1 VSLDRDGYYLPWV
14 PPQAEDG
21 DLGDLAEEPP
31 VTADELAVRRPPV
44 GLSRAERRDWML
56 DEAGR
61 IAQAQDRS
69 RRNPLS
75 RTPPRGLGRAGRRAW
90 RQTDKAARKDW
101 MARERAKRGAGGPGA
116 LIVAGVLAVV
126 LLARIFLFSSADP
139 TVQSSSDQV
148 PVSTVTPTFAAAA
161 PTPVGPQSAL
171 LAWFTAV
178 CPSTPDDPQSARLA
192 RSLPLMTAA
201 AAAAV
206 NTAPTPP
213 GVVWSCSNITATAGP
228 ATADQ
233 AVVYYSADIT
243 DDRGTRT
250 RSEARTVELQNGEW
264 LVGPL
269 TGTAG

>member
-1 VSLDRDGYYLPWV
+1 MSIDSEGYYMPYAPPRADLDRDDFQDVTTPT
-14 PPQAEDG
+14 AED
-21 DLGDLAEEPP
+21 LE
-31 VTADELAVRRPPV
+31 VRHPPV
-44 GLSRAERRDWML
+44 GLSRPERRDFMR
-56 DEAGR
+56 DEATR
-61 IAQAQDRS
+61 IARLQDRT

-75 RTPPRGLGRAGRRAW
+75 RTPPRGLGRVGRREW
-90 RQTDKAARKDW
+90 RQADKAARKDW
-101 MARERAKRGAGGPGA
+101 MSRERAKRGAGGPGA

-126 LLARIFLFSSADP
+126 LLARIFLSGSATP
-139 TVQSSSDQV
+139 TVQSPSGEV
-148 PVSTVTPTFAAAA
+148 PGSTVTPTFAAAA
-161 PTPVGPQSAL
+161 PTPVGPRSAL

-192 RSLPLMTAA
+192 RSLPLMTPA

-213 GVVWSCSNITATAGP
+213 GAVWSCSNITATTGP

-233 AVVYYSADIT
+233 AVVDYSADIT

-250 RSEARTVELQNGEW
+250 RSEARTVELHNGEW